1 MASCT
6 ATTSS
11 EVAFAPFPTALA
23 GVGIHTSAML
33 ITTVLVAVPVYE
45 WLGLSL
51 LRRAWLNVDLLWV
64 LALLVTGMLLLAGAI
79 A

>member
-1 MASCT
+1 
-6 ATTSS
+6 
-11 EVAFAPFPTALA
+11 
-23 GVGIHTSAML
+23 ML

-51 LRRAWLNVDLLWV
+51 LRRVWLNVDLLWV
-64 LALLVTGMLLLAGAI
+64 LALLVTGMLLFAGAI